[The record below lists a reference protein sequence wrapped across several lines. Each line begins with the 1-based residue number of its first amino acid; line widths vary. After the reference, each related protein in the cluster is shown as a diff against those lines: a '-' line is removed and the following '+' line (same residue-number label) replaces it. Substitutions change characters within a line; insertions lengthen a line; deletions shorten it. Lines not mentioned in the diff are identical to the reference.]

1 MKKQFQILNKHI
13 CYDGFFRLEK
23 LTLKHT
29 LYGGGWS
36 DGLSRELFIRG
47 ECVGVLLYDP
57 YADKVVLIEQIR
69 VGALAEGERAWL
81 VEIVAGA
88 IESGETAEAVAY
100 REAQEEAGCQIQE
113 LLPISQFYTTPGACG
128 EKLSLFC
135 GKIDSTGIG
144 GLHGLAEEG
153 EDIMVTTV
161 SFEEAYAMLSNGS
174 IISAIPI
181 IAIQWLALNRE
192 MLRKRWGE

>member
-1 MKKQFQILNKHI
+1 MKKQFQILNKRI

-36 DGLSRELFIRG
+36 DELSRELFIRG

-192 MLRKRWGE
+192 KLRKRWRE

>member
-1 MKKQFQILNKHI
+1 MKKQFQILNKRI

-36 DGLSRELFIRG
+36 DELSRELFIRG

>member
-36 DGLSRELFIRG
+36 DELSRELFIRG

-57 YADKVVLIEQIR
+57 DADKVVLIEQIR

-88 IESGETAEAVAY
+88 IEAGETAEAVAY

-153 EDIMVTTV
+153 EDILVTTV

-181 IAIQWLALNRE
+181 IAIQWLALNRDA
-192 MLRKRWGE
+192 LRQRWVQ

>member
-1 MKKQFQILNKHI
+1 MKKQFQILNKRI

-36 DGLSRELFIRG
+36 DELSRELFIRG

-57 YADKVVLIEQIR
+57 DADKVVLIEQIR

-88 IESGETAEAVAY
+88 IETGETAEAVAY

-153 EDIMVTTV
+153 EDILVTTV

-192 MLRKRWGE
+192 MLRKRWVR